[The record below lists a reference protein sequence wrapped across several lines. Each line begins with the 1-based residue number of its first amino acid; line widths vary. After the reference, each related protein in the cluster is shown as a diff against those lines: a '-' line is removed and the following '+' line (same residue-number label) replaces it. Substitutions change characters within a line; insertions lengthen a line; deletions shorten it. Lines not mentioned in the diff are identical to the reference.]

1 MVNYN
6 FGVLDMGLGSRPS
19 QLIFVI
25 FSQTNIL
32 AAQNDAVLL
41 SDQINS
47 KKYIFHYISSKK
59 WFIVF
64 MKTKNSNKRGPS
76 NREDLFSQQNKDHM
90 DFPTFIACK

>member
-1 MVNYN
+1 MQVILQHWGNITSFVAMVNYN

-25 FSQTNIL
+25 FSQKDIL

-59 WFIVF
+59 
-64 MKTKNSNKRGPS
+64 
-76 NREDLFSQQNKDHM
+76 
-90 DFPTFIACK
+90 

>member
-41 SDQINS
+41 SDQINL

-59 WFIVF
+59 CFIFLWKPRTAAKGAQVIVGEY
-64 MKTKNSNKRGPS
+64 SG
-76 NREDLFSQQNKDHM
+76 
-90 DFPTFIACK
+90 